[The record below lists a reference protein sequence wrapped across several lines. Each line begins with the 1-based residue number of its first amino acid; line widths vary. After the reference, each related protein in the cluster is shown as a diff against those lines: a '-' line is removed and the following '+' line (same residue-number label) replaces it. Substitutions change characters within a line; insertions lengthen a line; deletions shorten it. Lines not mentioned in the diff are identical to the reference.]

1 LALKAGVYFV
11 RFLPIF
17 SCSFF
22 CEAGYTHYLNPW
34 SEKWGPLHRSRGY
47 LSEST
52 QVDFNGG
59 RPRAWPIKRELLGLG
74 VQKKRMLS
82 VGEPWRPDSPDS

>member
-34 SEKWGPLHRSRGY
+34 SEKWGPLQTTS
-47 LSEST
+47 
-52 QVDFNGG
+52 
-59 RPRAWPIKRELLGLG
+59 
-74 VQKKRMLS
+74 M
-82 VGEPWRPDSPDS
+82 